1 VRVEDF
7 TYELPPELIAQT
19 PLDKRSDS
27 RLMVVDPQTQTLQ
40 HSVFSQLPDFL
51 RPGDVLVLNNSKVLP
66 ARLYGVKQ
74 DTGAHIEV
82 LLTRPVS
89 DREWIA
95 MAKPAKRLQPGTIL
109 TFSARE
115 GDGATIATAEV
126 LETLDD
132 GQRRIRFDVGTSI
145 EAFLDAAGHMPLPP
159 YIHERLAEQNRYQT
173 VYAKPAGSVAAP
185 TAGLHFTEDLLTAIQ
200 AMGVEVHFVT
210 LHVGI
215 GTFKPVQVDRVE
227 DHLMHSESYA
237 IDEKVVAAVNK
248 AKEDRRRV
256 ISVGTTAL
264 RTLESAARSGALV
277 AGTGDTDIFI
287 YPGYDFRVVDA
298 LITNFHLPKST
309 LIMLVSALAG
319 SDFVKEAYGQ
329 AVAHRYRFFS
339 FGDAMFITGR
349 AQR

>member
-1 VRVEDF
+1 MRVEDF

-27 RLMVVDPQTQTLQ
+27 KLMVVDPQIQTLQ

-66 ARLYGVKQ
+66 ARLYGVK
-74 DTGAHIEV
+74 DTGAQVEV
-82 LLTRPVS
+82 LLTKPVT
-89 DREWIA
+89 DHEWLA
-95 MAKPAKRLQPGTIL
+95 MAKPAKRLQLGTTL
-109 TFSARE
+109 TFAARE
-115 GDGATIATAEV
+115 GDGVPIASAEV
-126 LETLDD
+126 VGILDD
-132 GQRRIRFDVGTSI
+132 GQRRIRFDVGTSMA
-145 EAFLDAAGHMPLPP
+145 EFLDVAGHMPLPP
-159 YIHERLAEQNRYQT
+159 YIHERLAEQSRYQT
-173 VYAKPAGSVAAP
+173 VYAKAAGSVAAP
-185 TAGLHFTEDLLTAIQ
+185 TAGLHFTEDLLTAIA
-200 AMGVEVHFVT
+200 AMGVEIHYVT

-237 IDEKVVAAVNK
+237 IDEQVVAAVNL
-248 AKEDRRRV
+248 AKEERRRV

-264 RTLESAARSGALV
+264 RTLESAAREGTLV
-277 AGTGDTDIFI
+277 AGAGDTDIFI

-309 LIMLVSALAG
+309 LMMLVSAFAG
-319 SDFVKEAYGQ
+319 SDFMKEAYAL
-329 AVAHRYRFFS
+329 AVAERYRFFS

-349 AQR
+349 APS